1 MAPHIDSFSVFV
13 YCTDVE
19 DLPGALAFAPT
30 TIVPS
35 TKTEL
40 LLSSIVLEA
49 TSCLEYFRLPNE
61 LRQLPN
67 LVLKDELVTVGKNC
81 VPANVFRAK
90 VVALRI

>member
-67 LVLKDELVTVGKNC
+67 LVLKDDLVTVGKNC
-81 VPANVFRAK
+81 V
-90 VVALRI
+90 